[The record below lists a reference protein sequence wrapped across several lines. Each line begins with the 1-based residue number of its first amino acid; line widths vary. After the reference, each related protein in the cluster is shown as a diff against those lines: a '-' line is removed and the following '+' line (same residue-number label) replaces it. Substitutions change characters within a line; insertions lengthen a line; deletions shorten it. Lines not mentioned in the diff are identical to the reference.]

1 MTATRT
7 LDRRPALL
15 AAAVLVLAL
24 ALVFLAVTPTA
35 KADTLKLAGGY
46 TQLTTDPGTTKV
58 LLQQRVIP
66 LPIYPSWVIPTTVDG
81 KLALRYRFYIT
92 GGQIDSATLGG
103 EIYHSGG
110 LKWVNLRNG
119 KRFAIRN
126 FTIDTVN
133 AQLTAEIPALGG
145 ARAPILDLDLSGVQ
159 VTQGRIY
166 TKVGPVP
173 ATLTAT
179 AAGALNQY
187 LGVSFFAEGIPLGTA
202 YVYARFAM

>member
-1 MTATRT
+1 MSATT
-7 LDRRPALL
+7 TVRRPGALI
-15 AAAVLVLAL
+15 AVAVLAL
-24 ALVFLAVTPTA
+24 ALAFFVVTSTA
-35 KADTLKLAGGY
+35 RADTLKLAGGY

-66 LPIYPSWVIPTTVDG
+66 LPVYPSWVIPTIVDSQ
-81 KLALRYRFYIT
+81 LALRYRFYIT
-92 GGQIDSATLGG
+92 GGQIDGATLGG

-119 KRFAIRN
+119 KKFVVRD

-133 AQLTAEIPALGG
+133 GQLTAAIPALGG
-145 ARAPILDLDLSGVQ
+145 ARAPILNLDLSKVE
-159 VTQGRIY
+159 VTQRRIY

-173 ATLTAT
+173 ATLTDV

-187 LGVSFFAEGIPLGTA
+187 LGVSFFAEGIPVGTA
-202 YVYARFAM
+202 HVYARFAR

>member
-1 MTATRT
+1 MTAIRT
-7 LDRRPALL
+7 IDRRPVLVG
-15 AAAVLVLAL
+15 AAALILAVAL
-24 ALVFLAVTPTA
+24 AFFAVTANA
-35 KADTLKLAGGY
+35 KADTLTLAGGY

-66 LPIYPSWVIPTTVDG
+66 LPIYPSWVVPTTVDG

-92 GGQIDSATLGG
+92 GGQIDGATLGG

-119 KRFAIRN
+119 KRFVVRN

-145 ARAPILDLDLSGVQ
+145 ARAPILDLDLSGALA
-159 VTQGRIY
+159 TQGRIY

-173 ATLTAT
+173 ATLTGV

-187 LGVSFFAEGIPLGTA
+187 LGVSFFAEGIPVGTA
-202 YVYARFAM
+202 NVYARFAQ

>member
-1 MTATRT
+1 MSATKT
-7 LDRRPALL
+7 LDRRAIFVAIAL
-15 AAAVLVLAL
+15 LAL
-24 ALVFLAVTPTA
+24 ALMFFTVTSTA
-35 KADTLKLAGGY
+35 RADTLTLAGGY
-46 TQLTTDPGTTKV
+46 TQLTTNPDTTKV
-58 LLQQRVIP
+58 LLQQKVLP
-66 LPIYPSWVIPTTVDG
+66 LPVFPSWVIPTTVDG

-92 GGQIDSATLGG
+92 GGTIDSVTLGG

-110 LKWVNLRNG
+110 LRWVNLMNG
-119 KRFAIRN
+119 KKLAIKN

-133 AQLTAEIPALGG
+133 KQLTAEIPALGG
-145 ARAPILDLDLSGVQ
+145 ARAPILNLDLSKVE
-159 VTQGRIY
+159 VSQGSTY

-187 LGVSFFAEGIPLGTA
+187 LGVSFFAEGIPIGTA